1 MVFCNKEEGME
12 RHGTVIAALG
22 IDPRTLT
29 EKFLKS
35 LEKEFGCPFE
45 KGELLIWV
53 EASEER
59 AEEIFE
65 ILRKRNARF

>member
-1 MVFCNKEEGME
+1 MVFLNKDQGRE

-22 IDPRTLT
+22 IDPKTLT
-29 EKFLKS
+29 DKFLAS

-65 ILRKRNARF
+65 VLRKRNSKL

>member
-1 MVFCNKEEGME
+1 MVFYNEEEGRE

-22 IDPRTLT
+22 IDPQALT
-29 EKFLKS
+29 EKLLKS

-45 KGELLIWV
+45 KGELLVWV